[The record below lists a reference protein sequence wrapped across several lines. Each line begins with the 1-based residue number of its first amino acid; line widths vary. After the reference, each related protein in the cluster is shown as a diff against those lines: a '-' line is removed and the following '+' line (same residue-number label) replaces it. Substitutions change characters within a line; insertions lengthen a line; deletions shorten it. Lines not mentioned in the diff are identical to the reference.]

1 MSTLI
6 EIENITVNYD
16 HIEAINNLSLT
27 VEKGDFI
34 AIVGPNG
41 GGKTTLIRAVLGLVK
56 PKSGCVCYK
65 CNNKGERDVS
75 IGYVPQVSEINRRFP
90 ITVQEAVL
98 TASLPEKPSLFYRY
112 KKADYEV
119 VDRVLGQ
126 VGLKDHK
133 NRLMDELSGGEFK
146 KVLIAR
152 SLVTNPDILLLDEP
166 NAMIDQKSQI
176 QILELLKKLSSTVTI
191 IIVTHK
197 LNEIREYATK
207 QYWLEKEISP
217 VHDFVEPE
225 QANV

>member
-1 MSTLI
+1 MSKLI

-41 GGKTTLIRAVLGLVK
+41 GGKSTLIKAVLGLVK

-65 CNNKGERDVS
+65 CNNKGERDVK

-90 ITVQEAVL
+90 ITVKEAVL
-98 TASLPEKPSLFYRY
+98 TASLPEKVSLFHRY
-112 KKADYEV
+112 KKADYEA
-119 VDRVLGQ
+119 VDKVLEQ
-126 VGLKDHK
+126 VGLENHKD
-133 NRLMDELSGGEFK
+133 RQMDELSGGEFK

-166 NAMIDQKSQI
+166 NAMVDQKSQI
-176 QILELLKKLSSTVTI
+176 QILELLKELSKTVTI
-191 IIVTHK
+191 MIVTHK
-197 LNEIREYATK
+197 LNQIKDYATK
-207 QYWLEKEISP
+207 QYWVEKQITPLQDMFHQDSDH
-217 VHDFVEPE
+217 V
-225 QANV
+225 